1 MTPRLRSLPVLLGP
15 GFVDL
20 AYAEWGPAD
29 GRPVVCAHG
38 LTRNA
43 RDFDALAA
51 TLAKRGRR
59 VVAVDF
65 PGRGASDWLP
75 DPALYASATYLA
87 AMAALIARLD
97 APEIDWVGTSMGAL
111 MGMLLAA
118 QPRTPVARL
127 VMNDVGPFIPKSA
140 LERIGSYV
148 GQAPR
153 FASLDEVEAY
163 LRVVLAPF
171 GKLDDAQ
178 WRHLA
183 VHGAVQDG
191 AGWRMRYD
199 PAIGTAFRATP
210 VADVDLWPVWER
222 VACPVLVLRGAE
234 SDLLLARTMAEMK
247 SRGGAKVSCIE
258 FADCGHAPALMSPD
272 QIETVA
278 GFLAAG

>member
-1 MTPRLRSLPVLLGP
+1 MTPRLLSLPVLLGP
-15 GFVDL
+15 GFFDL

-38 LTRNA
+38 LTRSA

-51 TLAKRGRR
+51 TLAARGRR
-59 VVAVDF
+59 VVAIDF
-65 PGRGASDWLP
+65 PGRGASAWLP
-75 DPALYASATYLA
+75 DPALYASPTYLA
-87 AMAALIARLD
+87 AAAALIARLD

-111 MGMLLAA
+111 VGMILAA
-118 QPRTPVARL
+118 QARTPIMRL
-127 VMNDVGPFIPKSA
+127 VMNDVGPFIPKAA

-163 LRVVLAPF
+163 LREILAPF

-183 VHGAVQDG
+183 AHDAVRDG
-191 AGWRMRYD
+191 DGWRMRYD
-199 PAIGTAFRATP
+199 PAIGTAFRAAP

-222 VACPVLVLRGAE
+222 VACPVLVLRGAA
-234 SDLLLARTMAEMK
+234 SDLLLAQTMGEMAT
-247 SRGGAKVSCIE
+247 RGHAKVTCVE
-258 FADCGHAPALMSPD
+258 FAGCGHAPALMATD

-278 GFLAAG
+278 GFLAAD